1 MARRILY
8 GMCGA
13 VAGGFAGYFLQAGGY
28 GIPVSLPI
36 IAGGLVALLWAER
49 TKRVQAPEEIHRP
62 VTLRN
67 ADKDKH

>member
-8 GMCGA
+8 GLFGA
-13 VAGGFAGYFLQAGGY
+13 VAGGFAGYLLQAGGY

-36 IAGGLVALLWAER
+36 IAGGLLALLWAER
-49 TKRVQAPEEIHRP
+49 TERVQTPEEIHRP

-67 ADKDKH
+67 ADKEKH

>member
-8 GMCGA
+8 GLFGA
-13 VAGGFAGYFLQAGGY
+13 VAGGFAGYLLQAGGY

-36 IAGGLVALLWAER
+36 IAGGLLALLLAER
-49 TKRVQAPEEIHRP
+49 TQRVQTPEEIHRP